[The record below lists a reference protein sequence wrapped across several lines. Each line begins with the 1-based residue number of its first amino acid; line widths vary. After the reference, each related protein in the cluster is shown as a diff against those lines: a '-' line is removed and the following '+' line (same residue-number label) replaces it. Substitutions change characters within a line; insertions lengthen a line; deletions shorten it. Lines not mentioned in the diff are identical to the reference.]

1 MPDSSRH
8 ENHPS
13 LLPLIDMEERRSLRI
28 DLILYALLYLVAMT
42 GVLMGVG
49 VVALPE
55 PSPFWTA
62 PGTIAV
68 LTVFGAAVI
77 AVTVFVIHRRRRHRL
92 ALAIELAQMS
102 GEVREEVMDRGRQF
116 GG

>member
-8 ENHPS
+8 DNHIS

-28 DLILYALLYLVAMT
+28 DLIIYSLLYLVAMT
-42 GVLMGVG
+42 GVLIGTG
-49 VVALPE
+49 TVALPG
-55 PSPFWTA
+55 SPFWTA

-68 LTVFGAAVI
+68 FAVFGAAVI
-77 AVTVFVIHRRRRHRL
+77 AVTVFLIHRRRRHRL
-92 ALAIELAQMS
+92 ALAVELAQMS
-102 GEVREEVMDRGRQF
+102 GEVRGEATDRGRQI